1 MDICSVVLKGVQ
13 RCCKPRCVIL
23 YGEKVTAGERNLK
36 SADFC
41 IILDDPNRYAL
52 LRDLYLKV
60 QADIPVQFLV
70 YSTEEWERLTADPNS
85 YASAILRKGTILYG
99 KAT

>member
-1 MDICSVVLKGVQ
+1 MDVCALVLEGVQ
-13 RCCKPRCVIL
+13 RCCEPRWIIL

-41 IILDDPNRYAL
+41 IILDHPNRQTL

-70 YSTEEWERLTADPNS
+70 YSTKEWEALTADPNS
-85 YASAILRKGTILYG
+85 YASAIRRKWTVLYG
-99 KAT
+99 EAT